1 MPATCN
7 HVFILGLQL
16 HSWAYLPP
24 YLVTNENNLWEI
36 RSQEKSKNFVNTGWD
51 RQINCVNLV
60 TKCSGI

>member
-16 HSWAYLPP
+16 HSWTSLPP

-36 RSQEKSKNFVNTGWD
+36 RGQEKSKNFVNTGCD
-51 RQINCVNLV
+51 RQINSV
-60 TKCSGI
+60 